1 MGNLKAILCSVLRS
15 PAITAWLDGPGAYS
29 NQRTSTYLLGSV
41 QPVGSRAGASFDIT
55 TLLAS
60 VGRQDPEAQTM
71 DTQSWPG
78 VAMTCLSLG
87 CVCTAL
93 GDFQPRQG
101 EGGGLSEI
109 RSTGYGGSIDWLPVS
124 FRTVVP

>member
-1 MGNLKAILCSVLRS
+1 M
-15 PAITAWLDGPGAYS
+15 
-29 NQRTSTYLLGSV
+29 
-41 QPVGSRAGASFDIT
+41 GSRAGASFDIT
-55 TLLAS
+55 TSLAS

-109 RSTGYGGSIDWLPVS
+109 RSTGTGVQSIGSL
-124 FRTVVP
+124 FRFAPSCHENISVKKNCLYCTVRY

>member
-1 MGNLKAILCSVLRS
+1 
-15 PAITAWLDGPGAYS
+15 
-29 NQRTSTYLLGSV
+29 
-41 QPVGSRAGASFDIT
+41 
-55 TLLAS
+55 
-60 VGRQDPEAQTM
+60 M

-109 RSTGYGGSIDWLPVS
+109 RSTGTGVQSIGSLFRFAPSCHENISVKKTVCIALYDI
-124 FRTVVP
+124 RTVFYLWATLRVGQTLWRVPLDNGSLQN